1 MTENSSYDSSYD
13 VVVVGGGAA
22 GLNAAL
28 MLGRA
33 RRRVAVVDGG
43 APRNAPAAHMHGFL
57 SRDGMPPAELLKTGR
72 EELVGYGVD
81 LIDDDV
87 EQLRP
92 GFTLR
97 LAGGRELTARRVLW
111 ATGVHDELPAI
122 PGLRES
128 WGTDAVTC
136 PYCHGYEVRDQP
148 LGVLGTEPASVEHAL
163 LVRQW
168 SPDVVYFAHT
178 APPSEEDRERL
189 DARGIRVVDG
199 TVTAVRRE
207 GGAMTGV
214 ELGGRFVARVA
225 LFVRTRT
232 VPYDAQLRELG
243 CAVADDVVT
252 VDAGGRTSVPG
263 VWAAGNVVDARATVI
278 IAAAQGAAAAG
289 ALNHDLVTEDVRD
302 AVDAFGGYT
311 PTAERAAAAAR

>member
-1 MTENSSYDSSYD
+1 MTENSYD
-13 VVVVGGGAA
+13 VLVVGGGAA

-33 RRRVAVVDGG
+33 RRRVAVVDAR
-43 APRNAPAAHMHGFL
+43 APRNAPAEHMHGFL
-57 SRDGMPPAELLKTGR
+57 SRDGLPPSDLLEIGRAELA
-72 EELVGYGVD
+72 GYGVD
-81 LIDDDV
+81 VLEDSV
-87 EQLRP
+87 TRLEP
-92 GFTLR
+92 GFTAR
-97 LAGGRELTARRVLW
+97 LASGRELTARRVLV
-111 ATGVHDELPAI
+111 ATGVHDDLPDL

-148 LGVLGTEPASVEHAL
+148 LGVLGTEPMSVEHAL

-178 APPSEEDRERL
+178 APPSEADRERL

-199 TVTAVRRE
+199 VVTAVRRE
-207 GGAMTGV
+207 GGRLTGI
-214 ELGGRFVARVA
+214 ELGDRFVARTA
-225 LFVRTRT
+225 LFLRTRT
-232 VPYDAQLRELG
+232 VPHDELLRGLG
-243 CAVADDVVT
+243 YVEGAVDPS
-252 VDAGGRTSVPG
+252 GKTSVPG

-289 ALNHDLVTEDVRD
+289 ALNHDLVTEDVER
-302 AVDAFGGYT
+302 AVGAYGGFS
-311 PTAERAAAAAR
+311 PAAERAAAGAR

>member
-1 MTENSSYDSSYD
+1 MTENSYD
-13 VVVVGGGAA
+13 VLVVGGGAA

-33 RRRVAVVDGG
+33 RRRVVVVDGG
-43 APRNAPAAHMHGFL
+43 SPRNAPAEHMHGFL
-57 SRDGMPPAELLKTGR
+57 SRDGLPPSELLKIGR
-72 EELVGYGVD
+72 EELVGYGIELLEDQVSG
-81 LIDDDV
+81 L
-87 EQLRP
+87 EP
-92 GFTLR
+92 GFTAT
-97 LAGGRELTARRVLW
+97 LASGRELTARRVLV
-111 ATGVHDELPAI
+111 ATGVHDDLPEL

-178 APPSEEDRERL
+178 APPSEADRERL
-189 DARGIRVVDG
+189 DARGVKIVDG

-207 GGAMTGV
+207 DGRLTGI
-214 ELGGRFVARVA
+214 ELGARFVPRAA
-225 LFVRTRT
+225 LFIRTQT
-232 VPYDAQLRELG
+232 VPHDELMRALGYQETDAMG
-243 CAVADDVVT
+243 KT
-252 VDAGGRTSVPG
+252 NVPG

-278 IAAAQGAAAAG
+278 IAAAQGAAAGG
-289 ALNHDLVTEDVRD
+289 ALNHDLVTEDVRR
-302 AVDAFGGYT
+302 AVDAFGGFT
-311 PTAERAAAAAR
+311 PEAERAAANAR

>member
-1 MTENSSYDSSYD
+1 MTENSYD
-13 VVVVGGGAA
+13 VLVVGGGAA
-22 GLNAAL
+22 GLSAAL

-57 SRDGMPPAELLKTGR
+57 SRDGLPPSELLKAGR
-72 EELVGYGVD
+72 EELDGYGVEILED
-81 LIDDDV
+81 QVTRLD
-87 EQLRP
+87 P
-92 GFTLR
+92 GFTAG
-97 LAGGRELTARRVLW
+97 LASGRELTARRVLV
-111 ATGVHDELPAI
+111 ATGVHDDLPDL

-148 LGVLGTEPASVEHAL
+148 LGVLGTEPLSVEHAL

-199 TVTAVRRE
+199 VVTALRRE
-207 GGAMTGV
+207 DGRLTGL
-214 ELGGRFVARVA
+214 ELGGRFVPRVA

-232 VPYDAQLRELG
+232 VPHDELLRGLG
-243 CAVADDVVT
+243 YEEGAVDPSGKT
-252 VDAGGRTSVPG
+252 TVPG

-289 ALNHDLVTEDVRD
+289 ALNHDLVTEDVRR
-302 AVDAFGGYT
+302 AVDAFGGFS
-311 PTAERAAAAAR
+311 PTAERAAAGSRA

>member
-1 MTENSSYDSSYD
+1 MTENSYD
-13 VVVVGGGAA
+13 VLVVGGGAA

-33 RRRVAVVDGG
+33 RRRVVVVDGG
-43 APRNAPAAHMHGFL
+43 SPRNAPAEHMHGFL
-57 SRDGMPPAELLKTGR
+57 SRDGLPPSELLKIGR
-72 EELVGYGVD
+72 EELAGYGVELLED
-81 LIDDDV
+81 QVSAL
-87 EQLRP
+87 EP
-92 GFTLR
+92 GFTAR
-97 LAGGRELTARRVLW
+97 LASGRELTARRVLV
-111 ATGVHDELPAI
+111 ATGVHDELPDI

-199 TVTAVRRE
+199 TVTALRRE
-207 GGAMTGV
+207 NGHLTGL
-214 ELGGRFVARVA
+214 ELGARFVPRVA
-225 LFVRTRT
+225 LFIRTQT
-232 VPYDAQLRELG
+232 VPHDELMRALG
-243 CAVADDVVT
+243 YQETDPMGKT
-252 VDAGGRTSVPG
+252 NVPG
-263 VWAAGNVVDARATVI
+263 IWAAGNVVDARATVI

-289 ALNHDLVTEDVRD
+289 ALNHDLVSEDVRR
-302 AVDAFGGYT
+302 AVDAFGGFT
-311 PTAERAAAAAR
+311 PEAERAAAAAR

>member
-1 MTENSSYDSSYD
+1 MTENSRYD

-57 SRDGMPPAELLKTGR
+57 SRDGLPPDELRKIGR
-72 EELVGYGVD
+72 EELLGYGVD
-81 LIDDDV
+81 LIDDEV
-87 EQLRP
+87 ERLEP

-97 LAGGRELTARRVLW
+97 LAGGRELSARRVLW
-111 ATGVHDELPAI
+111 ATGVHDDLPDV

-136 PYCHGYEVRDQP
+136 PYCHGYEVRDRP

-207 GGAMTGV
+207 NGAMTGV
-214 ELGGRFVARVA
+214 ELGGRFVPRVA
-225 LFVRTRT
+225 LFLRTRT
-232 VPYDAQLRELG
+232 VPHDAQLRELG
-243 CAVADDVVT
+243 CAVEADVVK
-252 VDAGGRTSVPG
+252 VDPSGQTSVPG

-289 ALNHDLVTEDVRD
+289 ALNHDLVAEDVRK
-302 AVDAFGGYT
+302 AVDAFGGFT
-311 PTAERAAAAAR
+311 PAAERAAAAAR

>member
-1 MTENSSYDSSYD
+1 MSENSYD

-22 GLNAAL
+22 GLSAAL

-57 SRDGMPPAELLKTGR
+57 SRDGLPPTELLKIGR
-72 EELVGYGVD
+72 EELLGYGVD
-81 LIDDDV
+81 LVDDDV
-87 EQLRP
+87 AQLEP

-97 LAGGRELTARRVLW
+97 LAGGRELTARRVLV
-111 ATGVHDELPAI
+111 ATGVHDDLPDL

-168 SPDVVYFAHT
+168 SPDVVYFGHT
-178 APPSEEDRERL
+178 APPSAADRERL
-189 DARGIRVVDG
+189 DARGIRVVEG
-199 TVTAVRRE
+199 TVTALRRE
-207 GGAMTGV
+207 DGRLTGV
-214 ELGGRFVARVA
+214 ELGGRFVPRVA
-225 LFVRTRT
+225 LFVRSRT
-232 VPYDAQLRELG
+232 VPHDALLRGLGCELG
-243 CAVADDVVT
+243 DGDVVAA
-252 VDAGGRTSVPG
+252 DPSGRTSVAG
-263 VWAAGNVVDARATVI
+263 VWAAGNVVDARATVV

-289 ALNHDLVTEDVRD
+289 ALNHDLVTEDVRR
-302 AVDAFGGYT
+302 AVDAHGGFT
-311 PTAERAAAAAR
+311 PEAERAAAAAR

>member
-1 MTENSSYDSSYD
+1 MTENSYD
-13 VVVVGGGAA
+13 VLVVGGGAA

-33 RRRVAVVDGG
+33 RRRVAVVDAR
-43 APRNAPAAHMHGFL
+43 APRNAPAEHMHGFL
-57 SRDGMPPAELLKTGR
+57 SRDGLPPSELLEIGRAELA
-72 EELVGYGVD
+72 GYGVD
-81 LIDDDV
+81 LLEDSV
-87 EQLRP
+87 TRLEP
-92 GFTLR
+92 GFTAR
-97 LAGGRELTARRVLW
+97 LASGRELTARRVLV
-111 ATGVHDELPAI
+111 ATGVHDDLPNL

-148 LGVLGTEPASVEHAL
+148 LGVLGTEPMSVEHAL

-178 APPSEEDRERL
+178 APPSEADRERL

-199 TVTAVRRE
+199 VVTAVRRE
-207 GGAMTGV
+207 GGRLTGI
-214 ELGGRFVARVA
+214 ELGDRFVPRTA
-225 LFVRTRT
+225 LFLRT
-232 VPYDAQLRELG
+232 VTVPHDELLRGLG
-243 CAVADDVVT
+243 YTEGAVDPS
-252 VDAGGRTSVPG
+252 GKTSVPG

-289 ALNHDLVTEDVRD
+289 ALNHDLVTEDVER
-302 AVDAFGGYT
+302 AVEAYGGFS
-311 PTAERAAAAAR
+311 PAAERAAAGAR

>member
-1 MTENSSYDSSYD
+1 MTENSYD
-13 VVVVGGGAA
+13 VLVVGGGAA
-22 GLNAAL
+22 GLSAAL

-43 APRNAPAAHMHGFL
+43 APRNAPASHMHGFL
-57 SRDGMPPAELLKTGR
+57 SRDGLPPSELLKIGR
-72 EELVGYGVD
+72 EELAGYGVD
-81 LIDDDV
+81 ILEDQVTRLD
-87 EQLRP
+87 P
-92 GFTLR
+92 GFTAH
-97 LAGGRELTARRVLW
+97 LASGRELTARRVLV
-111 ATGVHDELPAI
+111 ATGVHDDLAAI

-168 SPDVVYFAHT
+168 SPDVVYFGHT

-199 TVTAVRRE
+199 LVTALRRE
-207 GGAMTGV
+207 NGRLTGI
-214 ELGGRFVARVA
+214 ELGERFVPRVA

-232 VPYDAQLRELG
+232 VPHDDVLRGLG
-243 CAVADDVVT
+243 CAVTDEDVVA
-252 VDAGGRTSVPG
+252 VDAMGKTSVPG

-289 ALNHDLVTEDVRD
+289 ALNHDLVAEDVRR
-302 AVDAFGGYT
+302 AVDAFGGFS
-311 PTAERAAAAAR
+311 PAAERAAAGTR

>member
-1 MTENSSYDSSYD
+1 MNENNSFD
-13 VVVVGGGAA
+13 VLVVGGGAA
-22 GLNAAL
+22 GLSAAL

-43 APRNAPAAHMHGFL
+43 APRNAPASHMHGFL
-57 SRDGMPPAELLKTGR
+57 SRDGLPPSELLRIGR
-72 EELVGYGVD
+72 EELRGYGVELLED
-81 LIDDDV
+81 HVLSL
-87 EQLRP
+87 EH
-92 GFTLR
+92 GFTAR
-97 LAGGRELTARRVLW
+97 LAGGRALTARRVLV
-111 ATGVHDELPAI
+111 ATGVHDDLPDI

-178 APPSEEDRERL
+178 TPLSEEDRDRL
-189 DARGIRVVDG
+189 DARGIRVVPG
-199 TVTAVRRE
+199 VVTAVRRE
-207 GGAMTGV
+207 DGRLTGV
-214 ELGGRFVARVA
+214 EVGPRFVPRAA
-225 LFVRTRT
+225 LFLRSRT
-232 VPYDAQLRELG
+232 VPHDELLRGLG
-243 CAVADDVVT
+243 YVEGDVDPSGKT
-252 VDAGGRTSVPG
+252 GVPG

-289 ALNHDLVTEDVRD
+289 ALNHDLVTEDVRR
-302 AVDAFGGYT
+302 AVDALGGFS
-311 PTAERAAAAAR
+311 PAAERAAAGAR

>member
-1 MTENSSYDSSYD
+1 MSENNSFD
-13 VVVVGGGAA
+13 VLVVGGGAA
-22 GLNAAL
+22 GLSAAL

-33 RRRVAVVDGG
+33 RRRVAVVDSR

-57 SRDGMPPAELLKTGR
+57 SRDGLPPSELLEIGR
-72 EELVGYGVD
+72 DELRGYGVELLED
-81 LIDDDV
+81 HVTRLGH
-87 EQLRP
+87 
-92 GFTLR
+92 GFTAK
-97 LAGGRELTARRVLW
+97 LANGRELTARRVLI
-111 ATGVHDELPAI
+111 ATGIHDDLPDI

-178 APPSEEDRERL
+178 TQVPEEDRERL
-189 DARGIRVVDG
+189 DARGIRVVEG
-199 TVTAVRRE
+199 IVTGIRRE
-207 GGAMTGV
+207 GGRLTGI
-214 ELGGRFVARVA
+214 ELGARFVPRTA
-225 LFVRTRT
+225 LFLRTRT
-232 VPYDAQLRELG
+232 VPHDQLLRDLG
-243 CAVADDVVT
+243 YVEGDVDPSGKT
-252 VDAGGRTSVPG
+252 GVPG

-289 ALNHDLVTEDVRD
+289 ALNHDLVTEDVRQ
-302 AVDAFGGYT
+302 AVDAFGGFS
-311 PTAERAAAAAR
+311 PAMERAAAGAR

>member
-1 MTENSSYDSSYD
+1 MTDNEYD

-57 SRDGMPPAELLKTGR
+57 SRDGLPPGELLKLGR
-72 EELVGYGVD
+72 EELTGYGVD

-87 EQLRP
+87 ASLEP

-97 LAGGRELTARRVLW
+97 LAGGRALTARRVLY
-111 ATGVHDELPAI
+111 ATGVHDDLPEL

-178 APPSEEDRERL
+178 APPPVEDRERL

-207 GGAMTGV
+207 DGRMTGL
-214 ELGGRFVARVA
+214 ELGGRFVPRVA
-225 LFVRTRT
+225 LFLRTRT
-232 VPYDAQLRELG
+232 VPHDAQLRELG
-243 CAVADDVVT
+243 CEVAGDFVK
-252 VDAGGRTSVPG
+252 VDPSGQTTVPG

-289 ALNHDLVTEDVRD
+289 ALNHDLVTEDVRR
-302 AVDAFGGYT
+302 AVDAHGGFT
-311 PTAERAAAAAR
+311 PAAERAAAAAR

>member
-1 MTENSSYDSSYD
+1 MSENDSFD
-13 VVVVGGGAA
+13 VLVVGGGAA
-22 GLNAAL
+22 GLSAAL

-33 RRRVAVVDGG
+33 RRRVAVVDSR

-57 SRDGMPPAELLKTGR
+57 SRDGLPPAELLALGR
-72 EELVGYGVD
+72 AELRGYGVELLED
-81 LIDDDV
+81 RV
-87 EQLRP
+87 
-92 GFTLR
+92 TR
-97 LAGGRELTARRVLW
+97 LDHGLTAELASGRHLTARRVLV
-111 ATGVHDELPAI
+111 ATGVHDDLPDI

-178 APPSEEDRERL
+178 TQVSEEDRERL
-189 DARGIRVVDG
+189 DARGIRVAEGV
-199 TVTAVRRE
+199 VTGIRRE
-207 GGAMTGV
+207 DGHLTGV
-214 ELGGRFVARVA
+214 ELGARFVPRAA
-225 LFVRTRT
+225 LFLRTRT
-232 VPYDAQLRELG
+232 VPHDELLRGLG
-243 CAVADDVVT
+243 YVEGDVDPSGKT
-252 VDAGGRTSVPG
+252 GVPG

-289 ALNHDLVTEDVRD
+289 ALNHDLVTEDVER
-302 AVDAFGGYT
+302 AIGAFAGFS
-311 PTAERAAAAAR
+311 PAAERTAAGAR

>member
-1 MTENSSYDSSYD
+1 MTENSRYD

-57 SRDGMPPAELLKTGR
+57 SRDGLPPDELLKIGR
-72 EELVGYGVD
+72 EELLGYDVD

-87 EQLRP
+87 ERLEP

-97 LAGGRELTARRVLW
+97 LAGGRELSARRVLW
-111 ATGVHDELPAI
+111 ATGVHDDLPDL

-189 DARGIRVVDG
+189 DARGVRVVEG

-207 GGAMTGV
+207 HGAMTGV
-214 ELGGRFVARVA
+214 ELGGRFVPRVA
-225 LFVRTRT
+225 LFIRTRT
-232 VPYDAQLRELG
+232 VPHDAQLRALG
-243 CAVADDVVT
+243 CAVEAGVVK

-289 ALNHDLVTEDVRD
+289 MLNHDLVTEDVRR
-302 AVDAFGGYT
+302 AVDAFGGFT
-311 PTAERAAAAAR
+311 PAAERAAAAAR

>member
-1 MTENSSYDSSYD
+1 MTENSYD
-13 VVVVGGGAA
+13 VLVVGGGAA

-33 RRRVAVVDGG
+33 RRRVVVVDGG
-43 APRNAPAAHMHGFL
+43 SPRNAPAEHMHGFL
-57 SRDGMPPAELLKTGR
+57 SRDGLPPSELLKIGR
-72 EELVGYGVD
+72 EELAGYGVELLED
-81 LIDDDV
+81 QVSAL
-87 EQLRP
+87 EP
-92 GFTLR
+92 GFTAR
-97 LAGGRELTARRVLW
+97 LASGRELTARRVLV
-111 ATGVHDELPAI
+111 ATGVHDELPDI

-207 GGAMTGV
+207 GGRLTGI
-214 ELGGRFVARVA
+214 ELGARFVPRAA
-225 LFVRTRT
+225 LFIRTPT
-232 VPYDAQLRELG
+232 VAHDELMRALG
-243 CAVADDVVT
+243 YQETDPMGKT
-252 VDAGGRTSVPG
+252 NVPG
-263 VWAAGNVVDARATVI
+263 IWAAGNVVDARATVI

-289 ALNHDLVTEDVRD
+289 ALNHDLVSEDVRR
-302 AVDAFGGYT
+302 AVDAFGGFT
-311 PTAERAAAAAR
+311 PAAERAAAAAR

>member
-1 MTENSSYDSSYD
+1 MTENSRYD

-72 EELVGYGVD
+72 EELLGYGVD

-87 EQLRP
+87 SGLEP

-97 LAGGRELTARRVLW
+97 LAGGRVLSARRVLW

-207 GGAMTGV
+207 HGKMTGV

-232 VPYDAQLRELG
+232 VPFDAQLRELG
-243 CAVADDVVT
+243 CAVEADVVK
-252 VDAGGRTSVPG
+252 VDPSGQTSVPG

-302 AVDAFGGYT
+302 AVDAFGGFT
-311 PTAERAAAAAR
+311 PAAERAAAAAR

>member
-1 MTENSSYDSSYD
+1 MTENSYD
-13 VVVVGGGAA
+13 VLVVGGGAA

-33 RRRVAVVDGG
+33 RRRVVVVDGG
-43 APRNAPAAHMHGFL
+43 APRNAPASHMHGFI
-57 SRDGMPPAELLKTGR
+57 SRDGLPPSELLKIGR
-72 EELVGYGVD
+72 EELAGYGVE
-81 LIDDDV
+81 LV
-87 EQLRP
+87 EDTVTSLEP
-92 GFTLR
+92 GFTAKL
-97 LAGGRELTARRVLW
+97 GSGRELTARRVLL
-111 ATGVHDELPAI
+111 ATGVHDDLPDL

-199 TVTAVRRE
+199 EVTALRRE
-207 GGAMTGV
+207 GGHLTGV
-214 ELGGRFVARVA
+214 EVGGRVVARTA
-225 LFVRTRT
+225 LFLRTRT
-232 VPYDAQLRELG
+232 VPHDELLHGLGYDA
-243 CAVADDVVT
+243 
-252 VDAGGRTSVPG
+252 DATDPSGKTNVPG
-263 VWAAGNVVDARATVI
+263 VWVAGNVADARATVV
-278 IAAAQGAAAAG
+278 IAAAMGASAAG
-289 ALNHDLVTEDVRD
+289 ALNHDLVTEDVRR
-302 AVDAFGGYT
+302 AVEAFGGFT
-311 PTAERAAAAAR
+311 PAAERAAAAAR

>member
-1 MTENSSYDSSYD
+1 MTENSSYD

-72 EELVGYGVD
+72 EELLGYGVD

-87 EQLRP
+87 SRVKP

-178 APPSEEDRERL
+178 APPSDEDRERL

-207 GGAMTGV
+207 NGGMTGL
-214 ELGGRFVARVA
+214 ELGGRFVPRVA
-225 LFVRTRT
+225 LFIRTRT
-232 VPYDAQLRELG
+232 VPHDAQLRELG
-243 CAVADDVVT
+243 CAVEGDVVT
-252 VDAGGRTSVPG
+252 VDPSGRTSVPG

-278 IAAAQGAAAAG
+278 IAAAQGASAAG

-302 AVDAFGGYT
+302 AVDAFGGFT

>member
-1 MTENSSYDSSYD
+1 MTENSSYD

-57 SRDGMPPAELLKTGR
+57 SRDGLPPAELLKIGR
-72 EELVGYGVD
+72 EELAGYGVD
-81 LIDDDV
+81 LVDDDV
-87 EQLRP
+87 TSLEP

-97 LAGGRELTARRVLW
+97 LAGGRELTARRVLY
-111 ATGVHDELPAI
+111 ATGVHDDLPDL

-148 LGVLGTEPASVEHAL
+148 LGVLGTEAASVEHAL

-199 TVTAVRRE
+199 PVTAVRRE
-207 GGAMTGV
+207 GGKLTGV
-214 ELGGRFVARVA
+214 ELGRRFVPRAA
-225 LFVRTRT
+225 LFIRTRT
-232 VPYDAQLRELG
+232 VPHDAHLRELG
-243 CAVADDVVT
+243 CAVENDVVK
-252 VDAGGRTSVPG
+252 VDPSGQTSVPG

-289 ALNHDLVTEDVRD
+289 ALNHDLVTEDVRK
-302 AVDAFGGYT
+302 AIGSYGGFT
-311 PTAERAAAAAR
+311 PAAERAAAAKR